1 MLGRKLKMAIEP
13 PALDQHGEE
22 TSPTTELGKLDLP
35 CKKEAVANM
44 HQQKLNGDMN
54 GDGEEGEEE
63 EGKEEDGKDNNEK
76 EKWIYG
82 TPGTEDYKPDL
93 TDDEI
98 EHSKRALG
106 ETTPYKDKLHSNRV
120 SKVLESYL
128 F

>member
-44 HQQKLNGDMN
+44 HQQKLNGDIN

-76 EKWIYG
+76 EKENV
-82 TPGTEDYKPDL
+82 PEETEEEESL
-93 TDDEI
+93 EEEESESNLSDE
-98 EHSKRALG
+98 K
-106 ETTPYKDKLHSNRV
+106 
-120 SKVLESYL
+120 
-128 F
+128 